1 MVRQYMI
8 YHRPQDR
15 LVAYDVVRNEQSAPR
30 HPGDHR
36 FVALLVDLLFCI
48 DKAERN
54 VVEVAKVLTRI
65 AVDEIND
72 VLHARDR
79 ERLPRQR
86 RATIAH
92 GYLTLSLLPKIFET
106 AIAIDDV
113 RMGVNYGLNRVRFP
127 APVLVGS
134 RLRGHLRLLAY
145 DALPDGAQ
153 LTTEV
158 TIEREGG
165 DKPVC
170 VAQALSRR
178 YTSTR
183 P

>member
-1 MVRQYMI
+1 MRRFS
-8 YHRPQDR
+8 HLTELAG
-15 LVAYDVVRNEQSAPR
+15 LVGAEIGVSDWITVDQARIDQFAQAT
-30 HPGDHR
+30 GDHQWIH
-36 FVALLVDLLFCI
+36 VDPVRAAAGPFG
-48 DKAERN
+48 
-54 VVEVAKVLTRI
+54 
-65 AVDEIND
+65 
-72 VLHARDR
+72 
-79 ERLPRQR
+79 
-86 RATIAH
+86 ATIAH

-134 RLRGHLRLLAY
+134 RLRGRLRLLAY

-158 TIEREGG
+158 TIERDGG

-178 YTSTR
+178 YTSTQ